1 MSTIH
6 VSIHPKRQT
15 PTTDS
20 VPPVGGKDPRPAR
33 VGGYRRQPIHQ
44 VHCFDPGS
52 TTPNPNCLTLW
63 VRPIGLKPL
72 HQPSGWSPSPT
83 GGGLLVVVLSRFY
96 PSPTPVPDNSQC
108 PPCGGKGPAPCA
120 GRGLSASADT
130 PSPLLQS
137 KQHHPA
143 SKAFGLSASNPTIH
157 AKAWIPPPPQ
167 EEDSLLSFIPVFI
180 HFQRHAPATRRFLL
194 LP

>member
-130 PSPLLQS
+130 PGPLLRSMQRS
-137 KQHHPA
+137 TPTTKQAHAIGMCQPGWA
-143 SKAFGLSASNPTIH
+143 QRSGRPYIQEIRPSGRILSIG
-157 AKAWIPPPPQ
+157 
-167 EEDSLLSFIPVFI
+167 V
-180 HFQRHAPATRRFLL
+180 
-194 LP
+194 